1 MITGNQALWRLTD
14 DQGPRK
20 SLHRGARRALV
31 GLLAL
36 GVTTLGGCA
45 STSGIELPEPL
56 RPPLQEAPSPAA
68 RPERVDKEP
77 SGPRFTPTPTLPP
90 PQTSSAR
97 PATLP
102 LSPKDRRQVTVNI
115 EGLAVPA
122 FINEVY
128 GNLLGLSFQM
138 DATVQAKKDV
148 ANLRI
153 TQPQSA
159 AQVRK
164 LVDQMLQDYGVR
176 VESRGEILRFS
187 AGQGATRAGD
197 SPVFVFGP
205 RLPAGLSSDTA
216 VAQFLTLE
224 VVRNTQ
230 VAGWLRQAYQG
241 QRIEISEDPERNA
254 IVLWGPAAVVRQA
267 AETARLLDQPLL
279 RGRYS
284 LSIEPMSWTAGQL
297 AKRLEEVLQAEGYS
311 VVQRGVPGGSVL
323 LLPMEEV
330 NTILVFAA
338 DEQLLV
344 HIRRWVEKLDQPRQD
359 PDQGGL
365 FYYLAQNVPA
375 QGLVKTLSPLLTSLV
390 GGGLSQTGTVVP
402 QTPVS
407 IAPALAAG
415 VPAATVASGGIKNSG
430 FATNLVVDEARNA
443 LIFSGSGEQWA
454 RLRPVLEVM
463 DQPAKLALI
472 EVTVAEITLSDTQ
485 DTGVEWVFN
494 NVNIGNWQG
503 TLTNALDVGTDGF
516 SYLLTKPDDSKIL
529 LNALA
534 TNTRVSILSN
544 PRVMVRNGQE
554 ATIDVGTEVPILT
567 SQSTTEGTGTGGN
580 PAILQQIQYRKTG
593 VLLKVKPTIYAGRR
607 VDLDVAQEVSEAQL
621 NTTSSISSPQILN
634 RKINTSLSLKDGGSV
649 LLGGLVSNNR
659 SQGNRGIPILKDV
672 PLLGA
677 LFRADSLSQNRTEL
691 VVLITPYILSDEREA
706 EAITQAFR
714 QRLSF
719 GAPDGDGSS
728 APTP

>member
-1 MITGNQALWRLTD
+1 MIDSNQASWRLSD
-14 DQGPRK
+14 CQHPRK
-20 SLHRGARRALV
+20 LLQHGARYALT
-31 GLLAL
+31 GLFAL
-36 GVTTLGGCA
+36 GIAALDGCA
-45 STSGIELPEPL
+45 STSGIELPGPL
-56 RPPLQEAPSPAA
+56 RPPLQEAASPAA
-68 RPERVDKEP
+68 PPARPKEEP

-90 PQTSSAR
+90 PQTSSVR
-97 PATLP
+97 PAPLP
-102 LSPKDRRQVTVNI
+102 LGPKDQRQVTVNI

-138 DATVQAKKDV
+138 DATVQAKKEM

-164 LVDQMLQDYGVR
+164 LADQTLQDYGVR
-176 VESRGEILRFS
+176 VEPRGAVLRFS
-187 AGQGATRAGD
+187 AGQGAAAGGD

-205 RLPAGLSSDTA
+205 QLPAGLSPDA
-216 VAQFLTLE
+216 VVAQFLTLE

-230 VAGWLRQAYQG
+230 VAGWLRRAYQG
-241 QRIEISEDPERNA
+241 QRIEVSEEPERNA
-254 IVLWGPAAVVRQA
+254 LVLWGPAAIVRQA
-267 AETARLLDQPLL
+267 AEAARLLDQPSL

-284 LSIEPMSWTAGQL
+284 LSIEPTAWTAGQL

-311 VVQRGVPGGSVL
+311 VAQRGVPGGSVL
-323 LLPMEEV
+323 LLPVEEV

-338 DEQLLV
+338 DEQLLA

-359 PDQGGL
+359 PDQEGL
-365 FYYLAQNVPA
+365 FYYLARNVPA
-375 QGLVKTLSPLLTSLV
+375 QGLVKTLSPLLPSLV
-390 GGGLSQTGTVVP
+390 GGGRPPSGTAALP
-402 QTPVS
+402 TP
-407 IAPALAAG
+407 
-415 VPAATVASGGIKNSG
+415 VPAAPAAAGAPTVTAAPGRTKDSG
-430 FATNLVVDEARNA
+430 FATNLTVDEARNA
-443 LIFSGSGEQWA
+443 LLFSGTGEQWA
-454 RLRPVLEVM
+454 RLRPVLEAM

-472 EVTVAEITLSDTQ
+472 EVTVAEITLGDTQ
-485 DTGVEWVFN
+485 DTGVEWMFK

-503 TLTNALDVGTDGF
+503 TLANALDVGTDGF
-516 SYLLTKPDDSKIL
+516 SYLLTNEGSRIL

-534 TNTRVSILSN
+534 TNNQVSILSN

-554 ATIDVGTEVPILT
+554 ASIDVGTEVPILT

-607 VDLDVAQEVSEAQL
+607 VDLDVAQEVSEAQR

-659 SQGNRGIPILKDV
+659 SQSNRGIPILKDV
-672 PLLGA
+672 PLLGG
-677 LFRADSLSQNRTEL
+677 LFRADNLSQNRTEL

-714 QRLSF
+714 QRLDFAKPPASE
-719 GAPDGDGSS
+719 AVLE
-728 APTP
+728 